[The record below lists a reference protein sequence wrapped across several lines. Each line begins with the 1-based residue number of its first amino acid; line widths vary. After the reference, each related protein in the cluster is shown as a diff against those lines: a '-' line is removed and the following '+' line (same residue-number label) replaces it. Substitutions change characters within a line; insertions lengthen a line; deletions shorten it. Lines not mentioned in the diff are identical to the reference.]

1 MRCSRS
7 RRADRH
13 VAISPSCFEFG
24 KWLTILE
31 LTGKVADYV
40 RSKERENL
48 MKLARAILMLILAI
62 AALMQPG
69 SADLFAGN
77 ELPEERPAMNAPLRV
92 VIDFPWFDDL
102 AEAEQAIEGAETA
115 ARRQPDSAERQFELG
130 MVYFKVEINE
140 DWPKGVEAFKAAIR
154 IKPDYA
160 EAYCKLGEA
169 YDLMHYFS
177 LEYAHPR
184 EEREAFEKA
193 IQVRTDCAEA
203 YVELG
208 RHILIDD
215 GGTNSRRAEEFFKQ
229 AIAFAPDYIEAY
241 DGLAQA
247 YYDQDRKEDAWKV
260 SAQALLVNPNRSES
274 YYSLYGCCEGDARD
288 KIEVFNE
295 AIRLRPNNVPAYRCL
310 GMIYRDLGRYEEA
323 IQAYRELLRIAPRYD
338 EAYYELGSIFLAMGT
353 GSRRWINTIR
363 SCGSFTGRQGPGG
376 TITTRGGHLNYWT
389 RSKLGKSSSLI
400 MVRVL
405 AEGMRH
411 LAPRGRVRKG
421 EASDQEQSEFGLRRL
436 K

>member
-1 MRCSRS
+1 MNKLEGMEGLIGKPRS
-7 RRADRH
+7 ALPVSNSNCRQH
-13 VAISPSCFEFG
+13 
-24 KWLTILE
+24 LE
-31 LTGKVADYV
+31 LTGQGRGLCSFKGA
-40 RSKERENL
+40 RTF
-48 MKLARAILMLILAI
+48 MKLARAIFILILAI

-69 SADLFAGN
+69 SSDLFAGN
-77 ELPEERPAMNAPLRV
+77 ELPEERPPKDAPLRV
-92 VIDFPWFDDL
+92 VIDFFWFDDL
-102 AEAEQAIEGAETA
+102 AESERANEAAEAE
-115 ARRQPDSAERQFELG
+115 ARRQPESAERQFELG
-130 MVYFKVEINE
+130 LMYFKCEINE
-140 DWPKGVEAFKAAIR
+140 NWPKGVEAFKAAIK

-169 YDLMHYFS
+169 YDLIHRFS

-193 IQVRTDCAEA
+193 IQIRNDCAEA

-229 AIAFAPDYIEAY
+229 AIAFAPDYVEAY
-241 DGLAQA
+241 DGLEQA

-274 YYSLYGCCEGDARD
+274 YYSLYGCCEADARD

-323 IQAYRELLRIAPRYD
+323 IQAYRTLLRIAPRYD
-338 EAYYELGSIFLAMGT
+338 EAYYELGSIFLAIGDRQSALDQYHSLVRLIHRT
-353 GSRRWINTIR
+353 AGSRRNYHYQRRALELLNEIETGKIEFSHYG
-363 SCGSFTGRQGPGG
+363 SCTG
-376 TITTRGGHLNYWT
+376 
-389 RSKLGKSSSLI
+389 
-400 MVRVL
+400 
-405 AEGMRH
+405 
-411 LAPRGRVRKG
+411 
-421 EASDQEQSEFGLRRL
+421 
-436 K
+436 